1 MQKMESEQLERL
13 RHANQD
19 LLERLKA
26 KQEEIKKR
34 LPRKPLSASS
44 LSRRTT
50 PAERAVPVPK
60 RGKENQVCGMKGT
73 TDPVTLVSVEPGAS
87 AARAA
92 LRSPLKPAVC
102 GREGRGVLHC
112 RAGAHPDSLRAE
124 RSFTPAASITRE
136 TSRVARD
143 GSALRSPEEES
154 SPVEHR
160 ESRKQSTML
169 HGAQERGRP
178 WAEAEM
184 ALGRTPAEGSGRQQT
199 AIRDSR
205 TPKSILLTPGGKEA
219 KKEAG
224 RVTFLSDPEE
234 YTIPANSWS
243 ARPFLGYD
251 WIAGLLET
259 DSSLSEKSEQYFT
272 ELREFRQVNKEA
284 CVHEEALGPEAVDF
298 LAPEQEAD
306 LDSSSHQC
314 VYCYRINRRLFT
326 IPVDSQSA
334 CPVCKTLRAR
344 RPPETLEEPAYIR
357 VSIPRSTLLPAYKY
371 KIHRRKSF
379 EPADDLAL
387 PSTLITSPQSC
398 NVLENWLY
406 DETSQ
411 RCCYQCPSGYHKR
424 KECPT
429 DPDRDCGQCEP
440 EHFLN
445 REQGKPHCK
454 LCVSCKPEYNLVE
467 KVPCSFNSRR
477 VCECRAG
484 LFCKLAIQ
492 SSCVQC
498 ISHTVCKPGF
508 GVLARGTS
516 EVDVS
521 CQECPSGTFSDRH
534 SSTERCKPH
543 TDCAKLNKVATDSGN
558 STHDQ
563 VCMDPPP
570 THLTPASLSAKFS
583 NRPKDSDRAE
593 VPLLTEQPMTV
604 RGQHFHTATK
614 PVTSASILMSDAASD
629 DANWTTAGTVDGSDT
644 KHAAGT
650 SPTSDIATEEI
661 AKTGDG
667 SFVPWGAVFLC
678 SMVLLAGM
686 LAVWKRRVCKRRIFT
701 PNGKTLDLY
710 PVTTCRPKSSSQG
723 SDLMK
728 NCAKRFSMLKA
739 DKESEER
746 ELLNRTP
753 IVETNNNLVSISEKN
768 PGPDSSLTEVI
779 QSTGNATDYPADS
792 RVRDHT
798 NNRIDKIYIMK
809 ADTVIVGSIS
819 EVPVSKNCA
828 VRGCENDAKAEEN
841 MEENELA
848 MHYPQ
853 QETESFPGSD
863 VMIPV
868 EEEGKEFHH
877 PTTATEK

>member
-1 MQKMESEQLERL
+1 AFLCS
-13 RHANQD
+13 
-19 LLERLKA
+19 
-26 KQEEIKKR
+26 
-34 LPRKPLSASS
+34 
-44 LSRRTT
+44 
-50 PAERAVPVPK
+50 
-60 RGKENQVCGMKGT
+60 
-73 TDPVTLVSVEPGAS
+73 
-87 AARAA
+87 
-92 LRSPLKPAVC
+92 
-102 GREGRGVLHC
+102 GRG
-112 RAGAHPDSLRAE
+112 
-124 RSFTPAASITRE
+124 
-136 TSRVARD
+136 
-143 GSALRSPEEES
+143 
-154 SPVEHR
+154 
-160 ESRKQSTML
+160 
-169 HGAQERGRP
+169 
-178 WAEAEM
+178 
-184 ALGRTPAEGSGRQQT
+184 
-199 AIRDSR
+199 
-205 TPKSILLTPGGKEA
+205 
-219 KKEAG
+219 
-224 RVTFLSDPEE
+224 
-234 YTIPANSWS
+234 
-243 ARPFLGYD
+243 
-251 WIAGLLET
+251 
-259 DSSLSEKSEQYFT
+259 
-272 ELREFRQVNKEA
+272 
-284 CVHEEALGPEAVDF
+284 
-298 LAPEQEAD
+298 
-306 LDSSSHQC
+306 
-314 VYCYRINRRLFT
+314 
-326 IPVDSQSA
+326 
-334 CPVCKTLRAR
+334 
-344 RPPETLEEPAYIR
+344 
-357 VSIPRSTLLPAYKY
+357 
-371 KIHRRKSF
+371 
-379 EPADDLAL
+379 
-387 PSTLITSPQSC
+387 TLITSPQSC

-454 LCVSCKPEYNLVE
+454 LCVSCKPEYDLVE

-484 LFCKLAIQ
+484 LFCKVAVQ

-593 VPLLTEQPMTV
+593 VPLLTEQPMTL
-604 RGQHFHTATK
+604 RN
-614 PVTSASILMSDAASD
+614 I
-629 DANWTTAGTVDGSDT
+629 
-644 KHAAGT
+644 
-650 SPTSDIATEEI
+650 
-661 AKTGDG
+661 
-667 SFVPWGAVFLC
+667 FVPWGAVFLC

-701 PNGKTLDLY
+701 PNGK
-710 PVTTCRPKSSSQG
+710 SEF
-723 SDLMK
+723 SD
-728 NCAKRFSMLKA
+728 MLKA

-768 PGPDSSLTEVI
+768 PSPDSSLTEVI

-828 VRGCENDAKAEEN
+828 VRGCENDAKAQEN

>member
-1 MQKMESEQLERL
+1 M
-13 RHANQD
+13 
-19 LLERLKA
+19 
-26 KQEEIKKR
+26 
-34 LPRKPLSASS
+34 
-44 LSRRTT
+44 
-50 PAERAVPVPK
+50 
-60 RGKENQVCGMKGT
+60 
-73 TDPVTLVSVEPGAS
+73 
-87 AARAA
+87 AARGRLLLLLLLLQGSQAA
-92 LRSPLKPAVC
+92 
-102 GREGRGVLHC
+102 
-112 RAGAHPDSLRAE
+112 
-124 RSFTPAASITRE
+124 
-136 TSRVARD
+136 
-143 GSALRSPEEES
+143 
-154 SPVEHR
+154 
-160 ESRKQSTML
+160 
-169 HGAQERGRP
+169 
-178 WAEAEM
+178 
-184 ALGRTPAEGSGRQQT
+184 
-199 AIRDSR
+199 
-205 TPKSILLTPGGKEA
+205 
-219 KKEAG
+219 
-224 RVTFLSDPEE
+224 
-234 YTIPANSWS
+234 
-243 ARPFLGYD
+243 
-251 WIAGLLET
+251 
-259 DSSLSEKSEQYFT
+259 
-272 ELREFRQVNKEA
+272 
-284 CVHEEALGPEAVDF
+284 
-298 LAPEQEAD
+298 
-306 LDSSSHQC
+306 
-314 VYCYRINRRLFT
+314 
-326 IPVDSQSA
+326 
-334 CPVCKTLRAR
+334 
-344 RPPETLEEPAYIR
+344 PPQ
-357 VSIPRSTLLPAYKY
+357 
-371 KIHRRKSF
+371 
-379 EPADDLAL
+379 
-387 PSTLITSPQSC
+387 TLITSPQSC

-411 RCCYQCPSGYHKR
+411 RCCYQCPSGSHKR

-429 DPDRDCGQCEP
+429 DPKRDCGQCEP

-445 REQGKPHCK
+445 REQGKPHCEA
-454 LCVSCKPEYNLVE
+454 CVSCKPEYDLVE

-484 LFCKLAIQ
+484 LFCKVAVVN
-492 SSCVQC
+492 SCARC

-563 VCMDPPP
+563 VCMDLPP
-570 THLTPASLSAKFS
+570 TRLPPTSLPAKFS
-583 NRPKDSDRAE
+583 TRPKDSDGAE
-593 VPLLTEQPMTV
+593 VPLLNKQLMTV
-604 RGQHFHTATK
+604 GGQHSHSATK
-614 PVTSASILMSDAASD
+614 PATSASVLTSDAASG
-629 DANWTTAGTVDGSDT
+629 DANRATAGTVGGSDT

-650 SPTSDIATEEI
+650 STSDIATEET
-661 AKTGDG
+661 AKTGDNTDNARGDG
-667 SFVPWGAVFLC
+667 SFVPWVAVVLC

-686 LAVWKRRVCKRRIFT
+686 LAVWQRKICKRRVFT

-710 PVTTCRPKSSSQG
+710 PVTTCKPKPSSQG

-768 PGPDSSLTEVI
+768 PSPDSSLTEVI
-779 QSTGNATDYPADS
+779 QSAGNATDYPADS

-828 VRGCENDAKAEEN
+828 VRGCENDAKAQEN

-848 MHYPQ
+848 VHYPQ

-863 VMIPV
+863 VMSPV

>member
-1 MQKMESEQLERL
+1 M
-13 RHANQD
+13 
-19 LLERLKA
+19 
-26 KQEEIKKR
+26 
-34 LPRKPLSASS
+34 
-44 LSRRTT
+44 
-50 PAERAVPVPK
+50 
-60 RGKENQVCGMKGT
+60 
-73 TDPVTLVSVEPGAS
+73 
-87 AARAA
+87 AAR
-92 LRSPLKPAVC
+92 
-102 GREGRGVLHC
+102 GR
-112 RAGAHPDSLRAE
+112 
-124 RSFTPAASITRE
+124 
-136 TSRVARD
+136 
-143 GSALRSPEEES
+143 
-154 SPVEHR
+154 
-160 ESRKQSTML
+160 
-169 HGAQERGRP
+169 
-178 WAEAEM
+178 
-184 ALGRTPAEGSGRQQT
+184 
-199 AIRDSR
+199 
-205 TPKSILLTPGGKEA
+205 
-219 KKEAG
+219 
-224 RVTFLSDPEE
+224 
-234 YTIPANSWS
+234 
-243 ARPFLGYD
+243 
-251 WIAGLLET
+251 
-259 DSSLSEKSEQYFT
+259 
-272 ELREFRQVNKEA
+272 
-284 CVHEEALGPEAVDF
+284 
-298 LAPEQEAD
+298 
-306 LDSSSHQC
+306 
-314 VYCYRINRRLFT
+314 RRLLLLLLLLQGT
-326 IPVDSQSA
+326 QA
-334 CPVCKTLRAR
+334 A
-344 RPPETLEEPAYIR
+344 PPQ
-357 VSIPRSTLLPAYKY
+357 
-371 KIHRRKSF
+371 
-379 EPADDLAL
+379 
-387 PSTLITSPQSC
+387 TLITSPQSC
-398 NVLENWLY
+398 NVLENRVY

-445 REQGKPHCK
+445 REQGKPHCE

-477 VCECRAG
+477 VCECQAG
-484 LFCKLAIQ
+484 LFCKVAVVN
-492 SSCVQC
+492 SCVQC

-516 EVDVS
+516 EVDVT

-543 TDCAKLNKVATDSGN
+543 TDCAKLNKVAVDSGN

-593 VPLLTEQPMTV
+593 VPLLNDQPMTV
-604 RGQHFHTATK
+604 TGQHSHTATK

-629 DANWTTAGTVDGSDT
+629 DANWTTSEAVGGSDT
-644 KHAAGT
+644 KYAAGT
-650 SPTSDIATEEI
+650 SPTSDIATEET
-661 AKTGDG
+661 AKT
-667 SFVPWGAVFLC
+667 A
-678 SMVLLAGM
+678 
-686 LAVWKRRVCKRRIFT
+686 
-701 PNGKTLDLY
+701 LDLY

-768 PGPDSSLTEVI
+768 PSPDSSLTEVI

-828 VRGCENDAKAEEN
+828 VRGCENDAKVQEN

>member
-1 MQKMESEQLERL
+1 M
-13 RHANQD
+13 
-19 LLERLKA
+19 
-26 KQEEIKKR
+26 
-34 LPRKPLSASS
+34 
-44 LSRRTT
+44 
-50 PAERAVPVPK
+50 
-60 RGKENQVCGMKGT
+60 
-73 TDPVTLVSVEPGAS
+73 
-87 AARAA
+87 AAR
-92 LRSPLKPAVC
+92 
-102 GREGRGVLHC
+102 
-112 RAGAHPDSLRAE
+112 
-124 RSFTPAASITRE
+124 
-136 TSRVARD
+136 
-143 GSALRSPEEES
+143 
-154 SPVEHR
+154 
-160 ESRKQSTML
+160 
-169 HGAQERGRP
+169 
-178 WAEAEM
+178 
-184 ALGRTPAEGSGRQQT
+184 
-199 AIRDSR
+199 
-205 TPKSILLTPGGKEA
+205 
-219 KKEAG
+219 
-224 RVTFLSDPEE
+224 
-234 YTIPANSWS
+234 
-243 ARPFLGYD
+243 
-251 WIAGLLET
+251 GLLLLLLLQGT
-259 DSSLSEKSEQYFT
+259 Q
-272 ELREFRQVNKEA
+272 A
-284 CVHEEALGPEAVDF
+284 
-298 LAPEQEAD
+298 APPQ
-306 LDSSSHQC
+306 
-314 VYCYRINRRLFT
+314 
-326 IPVDSQSA
+326 
-334 CPVCKTLRAR
+334 
-344 RPPETLEEPAYIR
+344 
-357 VSIPRSTLLPAYKY
+357 
-371 KIHRRKSF
+371 
-379 EPADDLAL
+379 
-387 PSTLITSPQSC
+387 TLIISPQSC

-445 REQGKPHCK
+445 REQGKPRCEA
-454 LCVSCKPEYNLVE
+454 CVSCKPEYDLVE

-484 LFCKLAIQ
+484 LFCKVAVLN
-492 SSCVQC
+492 SCARC
-498 ISHTVCKPGF
+498 ISHAVCKPGF
-508 GVLARGTS
+508 GVLVRGTS

-521 CQECPSGTFSDRH
+521 CQECPLGTFSERH

-543 TDCAKLNKVATDSGN
+543 TDCAKLNKVAVDSGN

-570 THLTPASLSAKFS
+570 THLTPATLSAKFS
-583 NRPKDSDRAE
+583 NEPKDSDRAKA
-593 VPLLTEQPMTV
+593 LLLNEQP
-604 RGQHFHTATK
+604 
-614 PVTSASILMSDAASD
+614 S
-629 DANWTTAGTVDGSDT
+629 
-644 KHAAGT
+644 
-650 SPTSDIATEEI
+650 
-661 AKTGDG
+661 DG
-667 SFVPWGAVFLC
+667 SFVPWGAVVLC

-686 LAVWKRRVCKRRIFT
+686 LAVWQRKACKRRIFT

-710 PVTTCRPKSSSQG
+710 PVTTCRLKSSSQG

-746 ELLNRTP
+746 ELLNRIP
-753 IVETNNNLVSISEKN
+753 VVETNNNLVSSSEKN
-768 PGPDSSLTEVI
+768 PSPDSSLAETI

-828 VRGCENDAKAEEN
+828 VRGCENDAKAQEN